1 MARNTSCI
9 GIYIKP
15 KPANSAAMYEEAPAI
30 LYWIHPDKPEA
41 APASFGLILTT
52 FAIIFG
58 ITMPFE
64 YVTIIIVPKI
74 IYIFRIPLISRNNI
88 IVEPKIAPKTAND
101 IILREPTLSDNLA
114 VVKLPDINAKDIN
127 INVKP

>member
-1 MARNTSCI
+1 
-9 GIYIKP
+9 
-15 KPANSAAMYEEAPAI
+15 
-30 LYWIHPDKPEA
+30 
-41 APASFGLILTT
+41 
-52 FAIIFG
+52 
-58 ITMPFE
+58 MPFE

-114 VVKLPDINAKDIN
+114 VVKLPDIKAKDIN
-127 INVKP
+127 IKVKP